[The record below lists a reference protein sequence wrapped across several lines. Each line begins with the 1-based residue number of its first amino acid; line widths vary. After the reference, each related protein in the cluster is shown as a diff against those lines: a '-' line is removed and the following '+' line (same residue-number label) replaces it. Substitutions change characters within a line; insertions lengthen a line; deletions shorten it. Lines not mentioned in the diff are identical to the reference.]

1 VPTARFARLFAVSLA
16 VPIAIGLASLGG
28 CAAPRTAAV
37 QEALDERTGTTIT
50 RIAKPITFVTNVV
63 RGAKSDPFAS
73 LAPFETNRQGARQI
87 YLWLAV
93 PDELERAPIVEVRID
108 GVPLA
113 PGAVPLDMAGIGL
126 GGPAYPAP
134 APWSA
139 VRVFSLDEKQYR
151 ALERAG
157 SVRIIARFAD
167 GAELPFAAEAD
178 ADASAALRQFAGQIG
193 LD

>member
-1 VPTARFARLFAVSLA
+1 VKQHPDDTAPAFALLL
-16 VPIAIGLASLGG
+16 AIGLASLGG
-28 CAAPRTAAV
+28 CAAPRTAGV
-37 QEALDERTGTTIT
+37 QESLDERTGTTLT

-63 RGAKSDPFAS
+63 RGAKSDPFAA

-87 YLWLAV
+87 YLWVAV
-93 PDELERAPIVEVRID
+93 PDEQERAPKVEVRID
-108 GVPLA
+108 GAPLA
-113 PGAVPLDMAGIGL
+113 DGAPPLDAATIGL
-126 GGPAYPAP
+126 GGPAYAAP

-139 VRVFSLDEKQYR
+139 VRMFSLDEKQYR

-157 SVRIIARFAD
+157 SVTIIARYAD